1 MIHNLILT
9 YVICLVL
16 IFCFFMMGIQIDQ
29 ILRLRLKG
37 MYNIVFGFFVY
48 FMLFEIFYLPFFI
61 NKQRLTCLTVAWII
75 FLGIDMVVS
84 VIVFRKR
91 ILSAAKE
98 IWEQLRCD
106 SLPYVLLSAVVFA
119 VVIYYGTRT
128 FYYGFDT
135 AYYIGMVNSAVH
147 YDRMLIYQSEM
158 GYKMSSLDLRYGLS
172 GFYMHTAVLC
182 RVFKVSAIM
191 MQKQGVTIIDILMT
205 YCIAFLIGR
214 RVFKKDVKYA
224 YLFTAV
230 YFAMNFFFLSEF
242 AVGEFFMY
250 RAYEA
255 KAYCCN
261 VVIPAHFLIMYAMM
275 RSREIQGYRWRQL
288 AILSI
293 ASIPVSMSSILIIP
307 VLTMTFA
314 CSMAMIHRKFRYV
327 IYGGVCCLANA
338 VSLVVYYLYV
348 MGKLVIFI

>member
-1 MIHNLILT
+1 MVHNLILT
-9 YVICLVL
+9 YLICLML
-16 IFCFFMMGIQIDQ
+16 IFCFFVMGIQTDRLFK
-29 ILRLRLKG
+29 LRLNG
-37 MYNIVFGFFVY
+37 MYNLVFGFFVY
-48 FMLFEIFYLPFFI
+48 FILFELFYLPFFI
-61 NKQRLTCLTVAWII
+61 LKLRLTHLAIAWMV
-75 FLGIDMVVS
+75 FLGVDMVVS
-84 VIVFRKR
+84 VIVFRKK
-91 ILSAAKE
+91 IVSVAKE
-98 IWEQLRCD
+98 VWEQLKCD
-106 SLPYVLLSAVVFA
+106 SLPYVLIAAVVFA
-119 VVIYYGTRT
+119 VVVYYGTRT

-158 GYKMSSLDLRYGLS
+158 GYKMGSLELRYGLS

-182 RVFKVSAIM
+182 RVFRVSAIM

-205 YCIAFLIGR
+205 YCIAFLIGK

-261 VVIPAHFLIMYAMM
+261 VVIPAHFLIMYSMM
-275 RSREIQGYRWRQL
+275 RSKKIQGYRWRQL
-288 AILSI
+288 GILST

-314 CSMAMIHRKFRYV
+314 CSMAVLHRKFRYV
-327 IYGGVCCLANA
+327 LYGVGCCVANA

-348 MGKLVIFI
+348 MGYLVITI

>member
-1 MIHNLILT
+1 MSNANIL
-9 YVICLVL
+9 
-16 IFCFFMMGIQIDQ
+16 FFVMGIQTDRLFK
-29 ILRLRLKG
+29 LRLNG
-37 MYNIVFGFFVY
+37 MYNLVFGFFVY
-48 FMLFEIFYLPFFI
+48 FILFELFYLPFFI
-61 NKQRLTCLTVAWII
+61 LKLRLTHLAIAWMV
-75 FLGIDMVVS
+75 FLGVDMVVS
-84 VIVFRKR
+84 VIVFRKK
-91 ILSAAKE
+91 IVSVAKE
-98 IWEQLRCD
+98 VWEQLKCD
-106 SLPYVLLSAVVFA
+106 SLPYVLIAAVVFA
-119 VVIYYGTRT
+119 VVVYYGTRT

-158 GYKMSSLDLRYGLS
+158 GYKMGSLELRYGLS

-182 RVFKVSAIM
+182 RVFRVSAIM

-205 YCIAFLIGR
+205 YCIAFLIGK

-261 VVIPAHFLIMYAMM
+261 VVIPAHFLIMYSMM
-275 RSREIQGYRWRQL
+275 RSKEIQGYRWRQL
-288 AILSI
+288 GILST

-314 CSMAMIHRKFRYV
+314 CSMAVLHRKFRYV
-327 IYGGVCCLANA
+327 LYGVGCCVANA

-348 MGKLVIFI
+348 MGYLVITI

>member
-1 MIHNLILT
+1 
-9 YVICLVL
+9 
-16 IFCFFMMGIQIDQ
+16 MGIQTDRLFK
-29 ILRLRLKG
+29 LRLNG
-37 MYNIVFGFFVY
+37 MYNLVFGFFVY
-48 FMLFEIFYLPFFI
+48 FILFELFYLPFFI
-61 NKQRLTCLTVAWII
+61 LKLRLTHLAIAWMV
-75 FLGIDMVVS
+75 FLGVDMVVS
-84 VIVFRKR
+84 VIVFRKK
-91 ILSAAKE
+91 IVSVAKE
-98 IWEQLRCD
+98 VWEQLKCD
-106 SLPYVLLSAVVFA
+106 SLPYVLIAAVVFA
-119 VVIYYGTRT
+119 VVVYYGTRT

-158 GYKMSSLDLRYGLS
+158 GYKMGSLELRYGLS

-182 RVFKVSAIM
+182 RVFRVSAIM

-205 YCIAFLIGR
+205 YCIAFLIGK

-261 VVIPAHFLIMYAMM
+261 VVIPAHFLIMYSMM
-275 RSREIQGYRWRQL
+275 RSKEIQGYRWRQL
-288 AILSI
+288 GILST

-314 CSMAMIHRKFRYV
+314 CSMAVLHRKFRYV
-327 IYGGVCCLANA
+327 LYGVGCCVANA

-348 MGKLVIFI
+348 MGYLVITI

>member
-1 MIHNLILT
+1 
-9 YVICLVL
+9 
-16 IFCFFMMGIQIDQ
+16 MGIQTDRLFK
-29 ILRLRLKG
+29 LRLNG
-37 MYNIVFGFFVY
+37 MYNLVFGFFVY
-48 FMLFEIFYLPFFI
+48 FILFELFYLPFFI
-61 NKQRLTCLTVAWII
+61 LKLRLTHLAIAWMV
-75 FLGIDMVVS
+75 FLGVDMVVS
-84 VIVFRKR
+84 VIVFRKK
-91 ILSAAKE
+91 IVSVAKE
-98 IWEQLRCD
+98 VWEQLKCD
-106 SLPYVLLSAVVFA
+106 SLPYVLIAAVVFA
-119 VVIYYGTRT
+119 VVVYYGTRT

-158 GYKMSSLDLRYGLS
+158 GYKMGSLELRYGLS

-182 RVFKVSAIM
+182 RVFRVSAIM

-205 YCIAFLIGR
+205 YCIAFLIGK

-261 VVIPAHFLIMYAMM
+261 VVIPAHFLIMYSMM
-275 RSREIQGYRWRQL
+275 RSKKIQGYRWRQL
-288 AILSI
+288 GILST

-314 CSMAMIHRKFRYV
+314 CSMAVLHRKFRYV
-327 IYGGVCCLANA
+327 LYGVGCCVANA

-348 MGKLVIFI
+348 MGYLVITI

>member
-1 MIHNLILT
+1 MVHNLILT
-9 YVICLVL
+9 YLICLML
-16 IFCFFMMGIQIDQ
+16 IFCFFVMGIQTDRLFK
-29 ILRLRLKG
+29 LRLNG
-37 MYNIVFGFFVY
+37 MYNLVFGFFVY
-48 FMLFEIFYLPFFI
+48 FILFELFYLPFFI
-61 NKQRLTCLTVAWII
+61 LKLRLTHLAIAWMV
-75 FLGIDMVVS
+75 FLGVDMVVS
-84 VIVFRKR
+84 VIVFRKK
-91 ILSAAKE
+91 IVSVAKE
-98 IWEQLRCD
+98 VWEQLKCD
-106 SLPYVLLSAVVFA
+106 SLPYVLIAAVVFA
-119 VVIYYGTRT
+119 VVVYYGTRT

-158 GYKMSSLDLRYGLS
+158 GYKMGSLELRYGLS

-182 RVFKVSAIM
+182 RVFRVSAIM

-205 YCIAFLIGR
+205 YCIAFLIGK

-261 VVIPAHFLIMYAMM
+261 VVIPAHFLIMYSMM
-275 RSREIQGYRWRQL
+275 RSKEIQGYRWRQL
-288 AILSI
+288 GILST

-314 CSMAMIHRKFRYV
+314 CSMAVLHRKFRYV
-327 IYGGVCCLANA
+327 LYGVGGCVANA

-348 MGKLVIFI
+348 MGYLVITI

>member
-1 MIHNLILT
+1 
-9 YVICLVL
+9 
-16 IFCFFMMGIQIDQ
+16 
-29 ILRLRLKG
+29 
-37 MYNIVFGFFVY
+37 
-48 FMLFEIFYLPFFI
+48 
-61 NKQRLTCLTVAWII
+61 
-75 FLGIDMVVS
+75 
-84 VIVFRKR
+84 
-91 ILSAAKE
+91 
-98 IWEQLRCD
+98 
-106 SLPYVLLSAVVFA
+106 
-119 VVIYYGTRT
+119 
-128 FYYGFDT
+128 
-135 AYYIGMVNSAVH
+135 
-147 YDRMLIYQSEM
+147 
-158 GYKMSSLDLRYGLS
+158 
-172 GFYMHTAVLC
+172 MHTAVLC

>member
-1 MIHNLILT
+1 
-9 YVICLVL
+9 
-16 IFCFFMMGIQIDQ
+16 MGIQTDRLFK
-29 ILRLRLKG
+29 LRLNG
-37 MYNIVFGFFVY
+37 MYNLVFGFFVY
-48 FMLFEIFYLPFFI
+48 FILFELFYLPFFI
-61 NKQRLTCLTVAWII
+61 LKLRLTHLAIAWMV
-75 FLGIDMVVS
+75 FLGVDMVVS
-84 VIVFRKR
+84 VIVFRKK
-91 ILSAAKE
+91 IVSVAKE
-98 IWEQLRCD
+98 VWEQLKCD
-106 SLPYVLLSAVVFA
+106 SLPYVLIAAVVFA
-119 VVIYYGTRT
+119 VVVYYGTRT

-158 GYKMSSLDLRYGLS
+158 GYKMGSLELRYGLS

-182 RVFKVSAIM
+182 RVFRVSAIM

-205 YCIAFLIGR
+205 YCIAFLIGK

-261 VVIPAHFLIMYAMM
+261 VVIPAHFLIMYSMM
-275 RSREIQGYRWRQL
+275 RSKEIQGYRWRQL
-288 AILSI
+288 GILST

-314 CSMAMIHRKFRYV
+314 CSMAVLHRKFRYV
-327 IYGGVCCLANA
+327 LYGVGGCVANA

-348 MGKLVIFI
+348 MGYLVITI

>member
-1 MIHNLILT
+1 
-9 YVICLVL
+9 
-16 IFCFFMMGIQIDQ
+16 
-29 ILRLRLKG
+29 
-37 MYNIVFGFFVY
+37 
-48 FMLFEIFYLPFFI
+48 
-61 NKQRLTCLTVAWII
+61 
-75 FLGIDMVVS
+75 
-84 VIVFRKR
+84 
-91 ILSAAKE
+91 
-98 IWEQLRCD
+98 
-106 SLPYVLLSAVVFA
+106 
-119 VVIYYGTRT
+119 
-128 FYYGFDT
+128 
-135 AYYIGMVNSAVH
+135 MVNSAVH

-158 GYKMSSLDLRYGLS
+158 GYKMGSLELRYGLS

-182 RVFKVSAIM
+182 RVFRVSAIM

-205 YCIAFLIGR
+205 YCIAFLIGK

-261 VVIPAHFLIMYAMM
+261 VVIPAHFLIMYSMM
-275 RSREIQGYRWRQL
+275 RSKEIQGYRWRQL
-288 AILSI
+288 GILST

-314 CSMAMIHRKFRYV
+314 CSMAVLHRKFRYV
-327 IYGGVCCLANA
+327 LYGVGCCVANA

-348 MGKLVIFI
+348 MGYLVITI

>member
-1 MIHNLILT
+1 MVHNLILT
-9 YVICLVL
+9 YLICL
-16 IFCFFMMGIQIDQ
+16 IFCFFVMGIQTDRLFK
-29 ILRLRLKG
+29 LRLNG
-37 MYNIVFGFFVY
+37 MYNLVFGFFVY
-48 FMLFEIFYLPFFI
+48 FILFELFYLPFFI
-61 NKQRLTCLTVAWII
+61 LKLRLTHLAIAWMV
-75 FLGIDMVVS
+75 FLGVDMVVS
-84 VIVFRKR
+84 VIVFRKK
-91 ILSAAKE
+91 IVSVAKE
-98 IWEQLRCD
+98 VWEQLKCD
-106 SLPYVLLSAVVFA
+106 SLPYVLIAAVVFA
-119 VVIYYGTRT
+119 VVVYYGTRT

-158 GYKMSSLDLRYGLS
+158 GYKMGSLELRYGLS

-182 RVFKVSAIM
+182 RVFRVSAIM

-205 YCIAFLIGR
+205 YCIAFLIGK

-261 VVIPAHFLIMYAMM
+261 VVIPAHFLIMYSMM
-275 RSREIQGYRWRQL
+275 RSKEIQGYRWRQL
-288 AILSI
+288 GILST

-314 CSMAMIHRKFRYV
+314 CSMAVLHRKFRYV
-327 IYGGVCCLANA
+327 LYGVGCCVANA

-348 MGKLVIFI
+348 MGYLVITI